1 MILPDDCR
9 ALRPAAD
16 DLVKLEQVLSSLTV
30 ARSCRSH

>member
-16 DLVKLEQVLSSLTV
+16 DLVKLEQVLSSLAV
-30 ARSCRSH
+30 ARSCHGN